1 MKITLGPEQ
10 VVAIGP
16 RYEDSYWGQFQ
27 FPKLHAGK
35 GGKVLLCFHNGDDV
49 WEELGTADLWFQTEN
64 QGESWEALTHAS
76 QIVRGVLLPSG
87 DRLVPAARPAKA
99 LDMAKIKAPMRV
111 AIQTIPSDDI
121 WAPSTD
127 TNLLPQPRGAYWDV
141 FGQKH
146 HVYHIA
152 DLPERLFERLN
163 QWPMLRTKAGE
174 TEAKPEWA
182 TLHGWDTMGLHVSFS
197 QDRKKGIPLMP
208 QCLGNL
214 KMGPDGKL
222 WTAVYWN
229 GLHPSGAFTPFTHV
243 FVLYSED
250 EGRNWYLQ
258 GSVPYTPDPEEYEN
272 AYTCCGY
279 AEPDFVFAPDGSMV
293 MLLRT
298 TDVFKGDKEWA
309 PSYITR
315 STDMGKTWSKPTRY
329 DNIGVLPGMCR
340 LGDAILAIYGR
351 PGIYVRA
358 TKDPAGLQWEAPVEV
373 MTPNDRSTEMNE
385 PPTRPNFHQ
394 WVGSCCN
401 CTILPLDEH
410 RAMIAY
416 SDFYHP
422 CEDGVRRKSIKT
434 RIVTLEH

>member
-1 MKITLGPEQ
+1 MS
-10 VVAIGP
+10 
-16 RYEDSYWGQFQ
+16 RDSF
-27 FPKLHAGK
+27 
-35 GGKVLLCFHNGDDV
+35 
-49 WEELGTADLWFQTEN
+49 
-64 QGESWEALTHAS
+64 
-76 QIVRGVLLPSG
+76 G
-87 DRLVPAARPAKA
+87 DRMK
-99 LDMAKIKAPMRV
+99 
-111 AIQTIPSDDI
+111 
-121 WAPSTD
+121 
-127 TNLLPQPRGAYWDV
+127 
-141 FGQKH
+141 
-146 HVYHIA
+146 
-152 DLPERLFERLN
+152 
-163 QWPMLRTKAGE
+163 
-174 TEAKPEWA
+174 
-182 TLHGWDTMGLHVSFS
+182 
-197 QDRKKGIPLMP
+197 
-208 QCLGNL
+208 
-214 KMGPDGKL
+214 
-222 WTAVYWN
+222 
-229 GLHPSGAFTPFTHV
+229 
-243 FVLYSED
+243 
-250 EGRNWYLQ
+250 
-258 GSVPYTPDPEEYEN
+258 EYEN

-340 LGDAILAIYGR
+340 LGDTILAIYGR

-385 PPTRPNFHQ
+385 PPARPNFHQ